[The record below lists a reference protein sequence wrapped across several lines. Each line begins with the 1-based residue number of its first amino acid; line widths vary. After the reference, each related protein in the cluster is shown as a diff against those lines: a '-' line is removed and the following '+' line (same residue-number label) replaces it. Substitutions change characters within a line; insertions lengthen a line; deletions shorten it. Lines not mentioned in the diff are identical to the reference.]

1 MKRAIMVVLLVVL
14 AGAGGYALA
23 EAQKSP
29 LDEPLVMTKG
39 EWIEAACFLA
49 SGLDNPAAVYRFD
62 REKGQVIVTLSRW
75 VPEANDAAD
84 KARRYP
90 QRPQIL
96 RIRVQPACAR
106 LQTFLGTWAPEIKVE
121 APEN

>member
-1 MKRAIMVVLLVVL
+1 MKRAIVVACLMIL

-23 EAQKSP
+23 EAQKNP

-49 SGLDNPAAVYRFD
+49 SGLDNPAATYRFD
-62 REKGQVIVTLSRW
+62 REKGQVIVTLAWW

-84 KARRYP
+84 KAKP
-90 QRPQIL
+90 NPLRPQIL
-96 RIRVQPACAR
+96 RIHVQPGCAR
-106 LQTFLGTWAPEIKVE
+106 LQRFLGAWAPEIQVE